1 VGGGAGRETGVHPG
15 QAPWCDTVLIP
26 VSRHLSSGTGVHLI
40 TVNTFVHFGDP
51 LTHLLPPVPR
61 HWVVLL
67 LWWQLQLL
75 YYNYIHTLE
84 LVIDPCISHE
94 QNTPCCLFIIEE

>member
-1 VGGGAGRETGVHPG
+1 MVQLPCSGGPLCWNAVGGGAGREKGVHPG
-15 QAPWCDTVLIP
+15 QAPWCDTLLIP
-26 VSRHLSSGTGVHLI
+26 VSRRLSSVTGVHLI

-67 LWWQLQLL
+67 LWWQLAGGARVWR
-75 YYNYIHTLE
+75 I
-84 LVIDPCISHE
+84 
-94 QNTPCCLFIIEE
+94 

>member
-1 VGGGAGRETGVHPG
+1 MDIIGGALRVGQLPCSGGPLCWNFVGGGAGRETGVHPG

-26 VSRHLSSGTGVHLI
+26 VSRHLSSGT
-40 TVNTFVHFGDP
+40 
-51 LTHLLPPVPR
+51 VPR

-84 LVIDPCISHE
+84 LVHIP
-94 QNTPCCLFIIEE
+94 